1 MLGALGAIAIES
13 RASRG
18 ESLDMEARARHASWI
33 AGEALAACGLW
44 VRAIDG
50 SAAGSIICVAD
61 ADAPRVLAVL
71 AAAPALPVADALPWL
86 VRTVLR
92 VLGVPMIDRPIEG
105 VRALVG
111 EHHDDATNACVIEEP
126 TGYRVV
132 FTPRA

>member
-13 RASRG
+13 RATRA
-18 ESLDMEARARHASWI
+18 EDAEARARHASWI

-50 SAAGSIICVAD
+50 SAAGEIVCVAE

-71 AAAPALPVADALPWL
+71 AAAPALPVADALPWS

-92 VLGVPMIDRPIEG
+92 VLGVPMIDAPIAG
-105 VRALVG
+105 VRALVADPAYAG
-111 EHHDDATNACVIEEP
+111 ATTAHVIEEA

-132 FTPRA
+132 FATHA

>member
-13 RASRG
+13 RASRAEDL
-18 ESLDMEARARHASWI
+18 ESRARHASWI

-50 SAAGSIICVAD
+50 SAAGSIICVAE

-71 AAAPALPVADALPWL
+71 AAAPALPVADALPWS

-92 VLGVPMIDRPIEG
+92 VLGVPMIDAPIPG
-105 VRALVG
+105 VRALVAG
-111 EHHDDATNACVIEEP
+111 DGFDATNAHVIEEP